1 MQNSKNFKVN
11 RSSAGSGKTYNLS
24 VNFIAIALIGSLKHF
39 TEYYRKILAI
49 TFTNKA
55 AAEMKE
61 RVLEYLEF
69 LSDGRNIDGVLDCLL
84 KKTEL
89 SQEQI
94 IQQSKKVKN
103 SILHNYADLRIS
115 TIDKFTYTIIR
126 TFSKDLGLL
135 HNFELEM
142 DNSRIIQPVIAN
154 LLSKISKNGG
164 DLSEALLNFAL
175 QKLEDGKS
183 YNIELDLEDFS
194 EHLFKEQ
201 AIPFKSFQISNT
213 FLIM

>member
-1 MQNSKNFKVN
+1 
-11 RSSAGSGKTYNLS
+11 
-24 VNFIAIALIGSLKHF
+24 
-39 TEYYRKILAI
+39 
-49 TFTNKA
+49 
-55 AAEMKE
+55 MKE

-69 LSDGRNIDGVLDCLL
+69 LSDGRNKDGVLDSLL
-84 KKTEL
+84 NKTEL

-142 DNSRIIQPVIAN
+142 DNSRIIHPVVSN
-154 LLSKISKNGG
+154 LLSKISINGG
-164 DLSEALLNFAL
+164 RLSDALVNFAL

-201 AIPFKSFQISNT
+201 AIPFISSHNISVSQCLNLKDQLLQKKYNIFADIKQLSDNVIIFFNNHTSQRSFY
-213 FLIM
+213 